1 MFKKILFGFS
11 ALIFFFLLSGCS
23 QKEEN
28 KTVKNSKPNIIVI
41 LADDMGYSDLGCYG
55 SEINTPNIDR
65 LAKNGLIYTRFYN
78 DSRCCP
84 TRASLLTGLYAHQ
97 TGLGWMT
104 KVDMKEPGYRGEIS
118 HNTVTLAEVLKKVG
132 YSTYMVGKWH
142 VNRDD
147 QCEQD
152 SPKHNWPLHR
162 GFDKFYGILKGASDY
177 YNPTNLYDGDKHIK
191 PDKDFYFTDAMN
203 DKACEFLSEHLKKK
217 DNPFFLYVAHIAP
230 HWPLHAKE
238 KDINKY
244 EWKYLV
250 GWDAIRKTRYTKMEK
265 LGIVDSTAKLSP
277 RYHEVK
283 AWDKLSD
290 DEKKDQAKRMAVY
303 AAQIDNMDQGIGRI
317 VKILEKYNALDNT
330 LIIFLSDNGGC
341 SLQVS
346 RGKSK
351 KTEDIGSPISFE
363 SYGQGWANV
372 SNTPFR
378 MFKKYEHEGG
388 IATPFVVHWPK
399 GIKAKGEKR
408 EQIGHVID
416 IMPTI
421 LDLTGAEYPKEY
433 KGNKII
439 PYEGKSLVPTF
450 AKSVED
456 ERTLYWE
463 HNANRG
469 MREGKWKIVSLNT
482 KKPPYIQEWELY
494 NIEEDRSELN
504 NLASKYPEKV
514 KEMSEKWYAWAKRCN
529 VLPLSNM
536 GWNQRIKKYGGKR

>member
-1 MFKKILFGFS
+1 MEKVIFLISILF
-11 ALIFFFLLSGCS
+11 FFGVFTEA
-23 QKEEN
+23 QKTGEN
-28 KTVKNSKPNIIVI
+28 SKQEKPNIVII

-55 SEINTPNIDR
+55 SEIKTPNIDK
-65 LAKNGLIYTRFYN
+65 LAENGLRYTRFYN

-104 KVDMKEPGYRGEIS
+104 KVDMKEPGYRGQIS
-118 HNTVTLAEVLKKVG
+118 HNTVTLAEVLKSVG

-147 QCEQD
+147 QCEQN

-177 YNPTNLYDGDKHIK
+177 FHPTNLYDGDTHIQ
-191 PDKDFYFTDAMN
+191 PDSGFYFTDAMN
-203 DKACEFLSEHLKKK
+203 NKACEFITEHFKGKKGE
-217 DNPFFLYVAHIAP
+217 PFFLYVAHIAP

-238 KDINKY
+238 KDIKKY
-244 EWKYLV
+244 EGKYLV
-250 GWDAIRKTRYTKMEK
+250 GWDEVRKRRYAKMEE
-265 LGIVDSTAKLSP
+265 LGIIDSTVKLSP
-277 RYHEVK
+277 RYHNVK
-283 AWDKLSD
+283 AWDKLSKS
-290 DEKKDQAKRMAVY
+290 EKEDQARRMAVY
-303 AAQIDNMDQGIGRI
+303 AAQIDNLDQGIGRI
-317 VKILEKYNALDNT
+317 VKTLKKYNALDNT
-330 LIIFLSDNGGC
+330 LIVFLSDNGGC
-341 SLQVS
+341 SLKLS

-351 KTEDIGSPISFE
+351 KTKDIGSPISFE
-363 SYGQGWANV
+363 SYGEGWANV

-388 IATPFVVHWPK
+388 ISTPFIVHWPK
-399 GIKAKGEKR
+399 GIKAKGEFR
-408 EQIGHVID
+408 RQIGHVID
-416 IMPTI
+416 LMPTV
-421 LDLTGAEYPKEY
+421 LELSGAKYPKEY

-456 ERTLYWE
+456 ERALYWE

-482 KKPPYIQEWELY
+482 KKPPYIKDWELY
-494 NIEEDRSELN
+494 NIEKDRSELN

-514 KEMSEKWYAWAKRCN
+514 KEMSAKWYAWAKRCN

-536 GWNQRIKKYGGKR
+536 GWYERIKKYGGKK